1 MTADDGVVCSTLG
14 GVLFFLCLFV
24 ATRLLPIVELLSTVR
39 LFFMRIR
46 ENSLDDDKAI
56 RRVST

>member
-1 MTADDGVVCSTLG
+1 MTASSVRHWVEFC
-14 GVLFFLCLFV
+14 FFFAFL
-24 ATRLLPIVELLSTVR
+24 LLPPDFCLVELLSTVR
-39 LFFMRIR
+39 LFFMCIR

>member
-1 MTADDGVVCSTLG
+1 MTASSVRHWVEFC
-14 GVLFFLCLFV
+14 FFFAFL
-24 ATRLLPIVELLSTVR
+24 LLPPDFCVVELLSTVR
-39 LFFMRIR
+39 LFFMCIR